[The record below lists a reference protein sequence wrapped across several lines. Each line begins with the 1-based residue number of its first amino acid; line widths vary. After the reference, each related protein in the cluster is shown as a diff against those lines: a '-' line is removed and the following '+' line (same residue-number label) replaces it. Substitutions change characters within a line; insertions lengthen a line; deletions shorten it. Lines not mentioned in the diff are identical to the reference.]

1 METNHTEADVRRA
14 KKDLMVKNLMPGL
27 VERGKIKIGM
37 KGEWRKSQGGR
48 DFQLPTKL
56 DHFVITNM
64 VRGEDNNFT
73 RDESLHQA
81 LGDKPTS
88 IPVRLLYDAI
98 ELNFQTRYSCYRGTT
113 LLCFGNGET
122 GNPMKDA
129 ATGARGECGCPC
141 NHQDPKYTGPD
152 KCKINGTLSVMVDQA
167 GTVGGVWK
175 FRTTS
180 YNSVVGILS
189 SLVLIKR
196 ISGGALA
203 GIPLDLTIQPKT
215 VANPLDGKMQTI
227 YVVGVEF
234 RGSVKQLQDT
244 GYQIALEYKKHDL
257 RIGHLEGEA
266 RRLLAVDAA
275 AFNESPE
282 EIEKEFYSP
291 EAREAELAAA
301 REAGAPE
308 LFPPGDE
315 KGGAGDPPPAAQPE
329 KKDPPAVQPE
339 KPPLAP
345 GNKNPRG
352 RPPKPRAAGAPPA
365 QAPAQP
371 EKPPQAPAQAEKE
384 APPLAGPDFSN
395 VTGDKKD
402 PPQKV
407 IKGNFEQKAQP
418 AASAPSA
425 AQPEKKPAPAA
436 APGAQAPK
444 EPGQPSLELF

>member
-1 METNHTEADVRRA
+1 MEQSESPVMRA

-37 KGEWRKSQGGR
+37 KGEWRESQSSGKK
-48 DFQLPTKL
+48 FQLPTKL
-56 DHFVITNM
+56 NHFVITTM
-64 VRGEDNNFT
+64 ERGADNNFN
-73 RDESLHQA
+73 RDEVLHQA
-81 LGDKPTS
+81 LGEKPVS
-88 IPVRLLYDAI
+88 IPIRLLYDAI

-113 LLCFGNGET
+113 LLCFGNGEK
-122 GNPMKDA
+122 GNPMKDTA
-129 ATGARGECGCPC
+129 GTRGECPCPC
-141 NHQDPKYTGPD
+141 NHQDPKYTGAD
-152 KCKINGTLSVMVDQA
+152 KCKINGTLSVMIDQA
-167 GTVGGVWK
+167 GSVGGVWK

-227 YVVGVEF
+227 YVVGIEF
-234 RGSVKQLQDT
+234 RGSVKQLQDA
-244 GYQIALEYKKHDL
+244 GYTIALEYKKHDL

-282 EIEKEFYSP
+282 DIEKEFYSP
-291 EAREAELAAA
+291 EAREAELKAA
-301 REAGAPE
+301 RDAGAPPD

-315 KGGAGDPPPAAQPE
+315 KAPSETQPAAQPE
-329 KKDPPAVQPE
+329 KKDPPAPE
-339 KPPLAP
+339 KKEPPAAGDP
-345 GNKNPRG
+345 PPAGGKNPRG

-365 QAPAQP
+365 QPPAPP
-371 EKPPQAPAQAEKE
+371 LEKPPQAPAQKEKD
-384 APPLAGPDFSN
+384 APPLAGPDFS
-395 VTGDKKD
+395 GLKE

-407 IKGNFEQKAQP
+407 IKGNFDQKAPP
-418 AASAPSA
+418 AGAPP
-425 AQPEKKPAPAA
+425 AQPEKKEPPAGGPGTAK
-436 APGAQAPK
+436 APQD
-444 EPGQPSLELF
+444 PGQSSLDLF